1 MDTERAKARLGATL
15 KGRYRLDAVIG
26 VGGMAVVYRGAHR
39 NGNRVAVKVLH
50 PELSVI
56 DDLRVRFLKEGYVA
70 NAVDHPGAVRVLD
83 DDITEDG
90 QVFLVMELLEGETLE
105 HLWRDAPDRRIPTKD
120 VVEHTMQVLATLA
133 AAHQQQIVHR
143 DIKPENLFLTRAGQ
157 VKVLDFGIARVRAA
171 NAESL
176 TRTGRM
182 LGTPAYMPPEQALG
196 ITKEI
201 DGRTDLWAL
210 GASMFTMMTGAFVH
224 PAETL
229 ESMLVF
235 TATRPARP
243 IASVMGDIPAPVAE
257 VIDRALA
264 FTKHDRFADAAAMLA
279 ALDEAHRLAFG
290 AGSIRNVIRVDAG
303 RMSGQVHAVTLQAAM
318 TRPANP
324 SPLGLAAAS
333 TTAGVT
339 SERRPTAPPPA
350 AVHAVTPPLI
360 TSPGPPPRTGPTAL
374 MVLAAIAAGGLVALA
389 GFGVASRSTL
399 LGGSP
404 PESMVDSSVAPP
416 LAAATSRPS
425 APPAVVV
432 ETPPAV
438 AESTVAVVASA
449 SAAPSAKTLAS
460 PPPPPLPRVVVKR
473 PAEPDCSP
481 PFFFDAAGNKKV
493 KPGC

>member
-1 MDTERAKARLGATL
+1 MDTERARARLGTTL

-105 HLWRDAPDRRIPTKD
+105 HLWRDAPDRRIATRD
-120 VVEHTMQVLATLA
+120 VVEHTMQVLATLG

-143 DIKPENLFLTRAGQ
+143 DIKPENLFLTRSGQ

-196 ITKEI
+196 LTKEI

-243 IASVMGDIPAPVAE
+243 LASVLEDVPAPIAE
-257 VIDRALA
+257 VVDRALA
-264 FTKHDRFADAAAMLA
+264 FAKHDRFADAAAMLA
-279 ALDEAHRLAFG
+279 ALDEAHRRAFG
-290 AGSIRNVIRVDAG
+290 TSPVRNVVRVDAG
-303 RMSGQVHAVTLQAAM
+303 RMSELMSSVTLPAASM
-318 TRPANP
+318 APANP

-333 TTAGVT
+333 TTAGVS
-339 SERRPTAPPPA
+339 SERRPTHPPPVGASAMTPAVIPA
-350 AVHAVTPPLI
+350 A
-360 TSPGPPPRTGPTAL
+360 GPTPRTGPTTP

-389 GFGVASRSTL
+389 AFGLASRSKL
-399 LGGSP
+399 LAGP
-404 PESMVDSSVAPP
+404 PPDTMVDAWAAAPGTNTVATVRASASPSAVVAP
-416 LAAATSRPS
+416 
-425 APPAVVV
+425 PPAVVV
-432 ETPPAV
+432 EAPPPAV
-438 AESTVAVVASA
+438 VVASGA
-449 SAAPSAKTLAS
+449 AAPTAKPLA
-460 PPPPPLPRVVVKR
+460 PLPRVVVKR

-481 PFFFDAAGNKKV
+481 PFFFDAAGNRKV